1 MYPLNIYDERMV
13 YCMKAVGIEW
23 DVDSDKELEW
33 LPKEMEI
40 PPEITDV
47 DEVSD
52 YLSDTTGYCH
62 KGFKIEEFQDACPVC
77 GTLFPT
83 DDRMDFIPVKEI
95 HFCYHCGANLT

>member
-1 MYPLNIYDERMV
+1 
-13 YCMKAVGIEW
+13 MKAVGIEW

-62 KGFKIEEFQDACPVC
+62 KGFKIEEVQDACPVC
-77 GTLFPT
+77 GTLVPT
-83 DDRMDFIPVKEI
+83 DDRMDFIPVEEI
-95 HFCYHCGANLT
+95 HFCYHCGANLTENIF